1 MFKKQKILAYLLV
14 IVTSLVATFSFYF
27 WQVIKSPNLNL
38 DAEESVVLLIPK
50 GATYNTVLDSLNK
63 HDLIHD
69 QISFGFLSKFMKYRD
84 LVKPGRYEIAPNADN
99 KSVISKL
106 RSGDQDEVKVTFN
119 NIRLKE
125 DLAEKLAQNLSI
137 DKEVLLAKLDD
148 PAVCEKYGFTT
159 DNIMCM
165 FLPDTYFMWWTL
177 TEDEFLDRMKYEYKT
192 FWNDERLAKAK
203 ATSMSPI
210 KVGIMASI
218 VQSET
223 NKADEQP
230 TVAGVYVNRI
240 KQGIPLQADP
250 TVKFAVGDFGL
261 KRILNK
267 HLTIDSPYNT
277 YKIQGLPPGPVAL
290 PEKRTIDAV
299 LNYGKHSYL
308 YFCAKEDFSGY
319 HNFAS
324 SLSEHNANARRFHR
338 AMNQRGIF

>member
-1 MFKKQKILAYLLV
+1 MFKKQKILAYTLV
-14 IVTSLVATFSFYF
+14 IVTSLAATFSFYF

-38 DAEESVVLLIPK
+38 DAEKSAVLLIPK
-50 GATYNTVLDSLNK
+50 GATYQTVLDSLNK
-63 HDLIHD
+63 QNLIHD
-69 QISFGFLSKFMKYRD
+69 QISFGFLSKFMKYRE
-84 LVKPGRYEIAPNADN
+84 LVKPGRYEIPPNADN
-99 KSVISKL
+99 KSIISKL

-125 DLAEKLAQNLSI
+125 DLAERLSQNLSI
-137 DKEVLLAKLDD
+137 DKEALLAKLND

-177 TEDEFLDRMKYEYKT
+177 SEDEFLDRMKYEYKT
-192 FWNDERLAKAK
+192 FWNDDRLAKAK
-203 ATSMSPI
+203 STSMSPI

-223 NKADEQP
+223 NKSDEQP

-261 KRILNK
+261 RRILNV
-267 HLTIDSPYNT
+267 HLKVDSPYNT
-277 YKIQGLPPGPVAL
+277 YKIQGLPPGPIAL
-290 PEKRTIDAV
+290 PEKKAIDAV
-299 LNYGKHSYL
+299 LNYGKHSYI

-319 HNFAS
+319 HNFATT
-324 SLSEHNANARRFHR
+324 LSEHNANARKFHN
-338 AMNQRGIF
+338 AMNKRGIR